1 MQLPAVGKPKLKSH
15 IISRLQIRGIPGG
28 HDFKSIGRI
37 YSSRFPVLCKCVAQT
52 RTYLPLTPFR
62 GFASM
67 SLLERGSLRPS
78 ENSRMVSSPLWQVP
92 REGNLT
98 NSLIADPQ
106 ATVYQLFHLVAS
118 LLDAFDRPLVV
129 ADRAGRILFTN
140 LHAQDQLSSNGA
152 ASKAELNLFKDILH
166 ADRKGIVDQLES
178 GEQEVNLQVDSPTG
192 KSRARVRWLPEP
204 DWLVVYVEPTAPQSL
219 ANEAEMR
226 QTVHELM
233 QEREITYRNLLA
245 AYLRL
250 QEVNRQK
257 TVFLASA
264 AHELKTPLAV
274 MKGYYD
280 LLLSGSLGK
289 LTDRQRDMLQ
299 ESKESCDRLVRLV
312 SMFLNYSAL
321 ESGKLV
327 LQLRENDLRDCINDL
342 TCRWQDAFQRA
353 KVHLDIKIH
362 PDLPA
367 FKFDYQKVQQCVANL
382 LDNALKHT
390 PPEGSVTLVAEPHFW
405 ERRVSE
411 ASPSTDRRRDTGMR
425 ANSVLISVADTGGGI
440 AAEFHQEIFEEFVRV
455 DPSSS
460 GMGLGLAITKR
471 LIQAHR
477 GKVWVD
483 SELGRGSSF
492 SFLLPIYVE

>member
-1 MQLPAVGKPKLKSH
+1 MASLTKL
-15 IISRLQIRGIPGG
+15 
-28 HDFKSIGRI
+28 
-37 YSSRFPVLCKCVAQT
+37 VT
-52 RTYLPLTPFR
+52 
-62 GFASM
+62 
-67 SLLERGSLRPS
+67 
-78 ENSRMVSSPLWQVP
+78 
-92 REGNLT
+92 
-98 NSLIADPQ
+98 ADPQ
-106 ATVYQLFHLVAS
+106 SVSQQVFQLVAS
-118 LLDAFDRPLVV
+118 LLDSLDRPLMVT
-129 ADRAGRILFTN
+129 DRAGQMLFAN
-140 LHAQDQLSSNGA
+140 IHAHDTL
-152 ASKAELNLFKDILH
+152 KAKGKNTSDGFNVFSGLLLV
-166 ADRKGIVDQLES
+166 DRKQTLAQLEG
-178 GEQEVNLQVDSPTG
+178 GEQEVTLSLDTAEERN
-192 KSRARVRWLPEP
+192 RVRIRWLPEP
-204 DWLVVYVEPTAPQSL
+204 DWLVVFIEPILVSPTTD
-219 ANEAEMR
+219 EAEMR
-226 QTVHELM
+226 QTVQELM

-280 LLLSGSLGK
+280 LLLTGSLGK
-289 LTDRQRDMLQ
+289 INDRQRETLL

-327 LQLRENDLRDCINDL
+327 LQLRENDLRDCINDIAG
-342 TCRWQDAFQRA
+342 RWQDAFQRA
-353 KVHLDIKIH
+353 KVRLDIKIH

-367 FKFDYQKVQQCVANL
+367 FRFDYQKVQQCIANF

-390 PPEGSVTLVAEPHFW
+390 PADGCVTLVAAPHFW
-405 ERRVSE
+405 ERRTSV
-411 ASPSTDRRRDTGMR
+411 ASPTNDRRRRDGGKI
-425 ANSVLISVADTGGGI
+425 NSVLVSVSDTGNGI

-483 SELGRGSSF
+483 SVIGKGSSF
-492 SFLLPIYVE
+492 SFLLPINVE